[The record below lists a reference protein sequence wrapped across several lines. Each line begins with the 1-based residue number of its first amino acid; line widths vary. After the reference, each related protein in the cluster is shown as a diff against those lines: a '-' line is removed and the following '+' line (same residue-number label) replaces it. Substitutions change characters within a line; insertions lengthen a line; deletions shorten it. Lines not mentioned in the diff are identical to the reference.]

1 MGGINGAAA
10 CHDINQV
17 KHLKGIDKTKHQNRF
32 IVGFK
37 RGSVILKKDC
47 ILFAPS
53 MDALS
58 YNSFGMVVSPVEMRI
73 ILNGIPIHTLAQII
87 ANIAV
92 FADVS
97 QSIFLPIRP
106 RLCRIKFNIPT
117 SVPNINLK
125 IKAVTVIGIIQGII
139 KSPRMGLESRKF

>member
-17 KHLKGIDKTKHQNRF
+17 KHLKGID
-32 IVGFK
+32 
-37 RGSVILKKDC
+37 
-47 ILFAPS
+47 
-53 MDALS
+53 
-58 YNSFGMVVSPVEMRI
+58 MRI